1 MAGDSGVYEELKA
14 AILRGDFA
22 PRQRLVEAELSEDF
36 GASRFQV
43 RRALHTLEAEGIVE
57 HVPNKGARIREI
69 GIDEA
74 VEITEVRMVV
84 EGLVAARAAERVDD
98 GQADALRDIGTRMR
112 AAVEAGDVATYSEL
126 NGTLHSTLR
135 DIAHHDKAN
144 GIIARLHG
152 QMVRHQFALS
162 RVPGRPS
169 VSVVQHENIIAAVV
183 ARDPEAAEAAM
194 RTHISS
200 VIEALRAIA

>member
-1 MAGDSGVYEELKA
+1 MAGDGTVYEELKA
-14 AILRGDFA
+14 AILRGDFS
-22 PRQRLVEAELSEDF
+22 PRQRLVEVELSEDF

-43 RRALHTLEAEGIVE
+43 RRALHTLESDGIVE
-57 HVPNKGARIREI
+57 HLPNKGARIREI

-84 EGLVAARAAERVDD
+84 EGLVAARAAERVSDE
-98 GQADALRDIGTRMR
+98 QAEALLDVGRRMR
-112 AAVEAGDVATYSEL
+112 AAVEVGDVGTYSEL
-126 NGTLHSTLR
+126 NGVLHSSLR
-135 DIAHHDKAN
+135 DIAQHHKAN

-183 ARDPEAAEAAM
+183 ARDPMAAEAAM
-194 RTHISS
+194 RAHISS